1 VQFLWSQ
8 SCLISFN
15 GNFVRSANESQLE
28 ALIRLLS
35 AALTLIDPSDSSKYS
50 FSGQQAL
57 LTHIERSA
65 GERPVV
71 LLIFEYLNF
80 FFVKSCI
87 NVTNF
92 YDSESPVVLL
102 IDELN
107 VLSSGMPLDS
117 DASQFLKRYFLD
129 MKQRYLVFTS
139 HILLDLDQVSSLF
152 IIPLYSDHVFYL
164 LPLDFLWCLLAEHA
178 VSAESVW
185 LHLCA
190 SASKHKSSLSASD
203 VERMRGPHTG
213 RNCHLRGYSISHFF
227 L

>member
-1 VQFLWSQ
+1 LFEALKNSGCAPV
-8 SCLISFN
+8 LISFN

-35 AALTLIDPSDSSKYS
+35 AAMTLIDPSDSSKYS

-65 GERPVV
+65 G
-71 LLIFEYLNF
+71 
-80 FFVKSCI
+80 
-87 NVTNF
+87 
-92 YDSESPVVLL
+92 ESPVVLL

-152 IIPLYSDHVFYL
+152 IIPLYSDHVFYPSPFATR
-164 LPLDFLWCLLAEHA
+164 LPLVPSCRARSIRRVRA
-178 VSAESVW
+178 A
-185 LHLCA
+185 
-190 SASKHKSSLSASD
+190 SSL
-203 VERMRGPHTG
+203 
-213 RNCHLRGYSISHFF
+213 CIS